1 MQYIAEIVLC
11 RADEPGRI
19 RIKAD
24 RPAVAAIHLQFG
36 TMINVGLAQQ
46 CSNFGIGD
54 VRHEVHPAL
63 ARGAAFASDET
74 IERLIWSNGQDAC
87 VERMGDIHVS
97 QRDESCSRS
106 HLASNSSGPSVG

>member
-74 IERLIWSNGQDAC
+74 IERLKKG
-87 VERMGDIHVS
+87 
-97 QRDESCSRS
+97 
-106 HLASNSSGPSVG
+106 SSGRTGKTPASRGWAISM